1 MLFKITAAFRK
12 ASDITPQK
20 LKELGI
26 KGLILDL
33 DNTLTTHD
41 NPVPSD
47 GILEWLD
54 CMKKNNIRLM
64 IVSNNHPASC

>member
-26 KGLILDL
+26 RGLILDL

-41 NPVPSD
+41 NPVPQ
-47 GILEWLD
+47 
-54 CMKKNNIRLM
+54 
-64 IVSNNHPASC
+64 